1 MRRQFIPRGCEA
13 QGRLKPT
20 IPLPPSLPD
29 LLLAKGSMEGPYR
42 RCHSVTRWSRA
53 AQRFTRALLQF
64 LLAPRCNLK
73 D

>member
-1 MRRQFIPRGCEA
+1 MRDFIPQGCEY
-13 QGRLKPT
+13 QGRRKPT
-20 IPLPPSLPD
+20 IPPPPSLPD
-29 LLLAKGSMEGPYR
+29 LLLSKGSMEGPYR
-42 RCHSVTRWSRA
+42 RCHPVTRWSRA